1 MQDATKVFNFDAT
14 DVILQHSLI
23 VRVLRVAK
31 SLQNGK
37 IGLIFNEKGLK
48 NHEKRCSKYQF
59 HYKFLVLSHERRKM
73 LKLNLRIG
81 K

>member
-1 MQDATKVFNFDAT
+1 MQDAIKVFNFDAT

-37 IGLIFNEKGLK
+37 IGMIFNKNGIK
-48 NHEKRCSKYQF
+48 NHEK
-59 HYKFLVLSHERRKM
+59 
-73 LKLNLRIG
+73 
-81 K
+81 